1 MDKISELQR
10 IIYANTDELSL
21 IAVLFNLLGAMI
33 VSFVVRQFYFSYSS
47 SLTGKAHIASILPI
61 LTGIIF
67 LIIVV
72 VKTSLALSLGLVG
85 ALSIVRFRTPIK
97 EPEELI
103 YLFLAI
109 AIGLGFGAGYPIIT
123 ILVVLII
130 LIIIYFFLSN
140 KNSKSS
146 EYNLVINWNGDKI
159 TQEII
164 KNTLTELSTSLK
176 LVRYENGPE
185 VNSAVFLL
193 DIKQGKNIDT
203 VINSLKNIDKNIS
216 ITFFESK
223 VNW

>member
-1 MDKISELQR
+1 MDKISELQNL
-10 IIYANTDELSL
+10 IYANTDDFSL
-21 IAVLFNLLGAMI
+21 ISVLFNLLGAMI
-33 VSFVVRQFYFSYSS
+33 LAFVVRHFYISYSS
-47 SLTGKAHIASILPI
+47 SLTGKAHISSILPV

-123 ILVVLII
+123 ILIVIVI
-130 LIIIYFFLSN
+130 LVIIYFFLSN
-140 KNSKSS
+140 KKTKLL
-146 EYNLVINWNGDKI
+146 EYNIVINWTNNNIAHVDINKI
-159 TQEII
+159 LKEM
-164 KNTLTELSTSLK
+164 SSSLK
-176 LVRYENGPE
+176 LVRFESSPE
-185 VNSAVFLL
+185 INTAVFLIE
-193 DIKQGKNIDT
+193 IKQEANIDI
-203 VINSLKNIDKNIS
+203 VINSLKTIDKNLS